1 MQTKISLGMVI
12 AHILA
17 LVSTGLVLRMLV
29 LLAGRRGGAA
39 LLHVLGLAP
48 LLQGLLGHVLLDVLA
63 LLPGHGVAH
72 LGVDVAALLLVLEL
86 GHRGWAGG
94 ALLLGHLVT
103 DLAGIGDVLANLK
116 IQSNKRRDIK
126 VEHKE
131 WQARGTKFDLISNHL
146 LGNLVADPAVDS
158 LALPLSHLLGVDL
171 GHEAAVPPGL
181 LLAVPDGNLLAGLAV
196 QLLAINLGHLDT
208 LVLGLVLKCRE
219 K

>member
-1 MQTKISLGMVI
+1 MVI

-39 LLHVLGLAP
+39 

-103 DLAGIGDVLANLK
+103 DLAGIGDVLANL
-116 IQSNKRRDIK
+116 
-126 VEHKE
+126 
-131 WQARGTKFDLISNHL
+131 

-181 LLAVPDGNLLAGLAV
+181 LLAVPD
-196 QLLAINLGHLDT
+196 
-208 LVLGLVLKCRE
+208 
-219 K
+219 